1 MANVISAITNTVP
14 ITQFNRGY
22 AGKIFEDVKKSG
34 AKVVMKNNAAE
45 CILLSP
51 DEYLKIMD
59 ELNDMRLL
67 AIANQRMLNS
77 DPATWVSDEEMN
89 KRLGISEEDLK
100 GFEEVEIE

>member
-1 MANVISAITNTVP
+1 MANVMSEITNILP
-14 ITQFNRGY
+14 ITQFDRGC
-22 AGKIFEDVKKSG
+22 AEKIFKEVKKNG
-34 AKVVMKNNAAE
+34 TTVVMKNNAAE

-51 DEYLKIMD
+51 DEYVKIMD

-77 DPATWVSDEEMN
+77 DPAAWVSDEEMN
-89 KRLGISEEDLK
+89 RRLGISEKDLE

>member
-22 AGKIFEDVKKSG
+22 AGKIFEEVKRSG

-51 DEYLKIMD
+51 DEYVKIMD

-77 DPATWVSDEEMN
+77 DSATWISDEEMN

-100 GFEEVEIE
+100 GFDEVEIE

>member
-45 CILLSP
+45 YILLTP
-51 DEYLKIMD
+51 DE
-59 ELNDMRLL
+59 
-67 AIANQRMLNS
+67 
-77 DPATWVSDEEMN
+77 
-89 KRLGISEEDLK
+89 
-100 GFEEVEIE
+100 

>member
-14 ITQFNRGY
+14 ITQLNRGY
-22 AGKIFEDVKKSG
+22 AGKIFEEVKRSG

-51 DEYLKIMD
+51 DEYVKIMD

-67 AIANQRMLNS
+67 AIANQRILNS
-77 DPATWVSDEEMN
+77 DSNTWISDEEMN

-100 GFEEVEIE
+100 GFDEVEIE